1 MAGRRVIGIDA
12 GGTKLLGGVVDDA
25 LAVHHRV
32 HRLWANTD
40 RAAVLE
46 TMIEAV
52 EEARTAAPEADAV
65 GFGIPAL
72 VDRDGAVSQW
82 SNHLDLDGVPF
93 RDLMSE
99 RLGMPVFVDNDA
111 NLALVAEQR
120 HGAAAGASDA
130 LMLTLGTGI
139 GGAAML
145 GGRLHRGA
153 TGSAGELGHV
163 VIDMEGPP
171 CQGKCPNRGC
181 LEVMASGTAIG
192 REGALAAER
201 HPESPLGQARTQ
213 AREVTGAMVT
223 EFAHDGDAVAREVL
237 ELVGRR
243 LGVGLASLANAL
255 DPEVIV
261 IGGGA
266 IAADEML
273 LAPARAVLRIR
284 ALPPVRDNVR
294 VVRAHFGEEAGM
306 LGAALL
312 ALGGGVVR

>member
-1 MAGRRVIGIDA
+1 MAARRVIGIDT
-12 GGTKLLGGVVDDA
+12 GGTKLLGGVVDDD
-25 LAVHHRV
+25 LTVHARV
-32 HRLWANTD
+32 HRLWPGGD

-52 EEARTAAPEADAV
+52 EEARAAAPEVDAI

-72 VDRDGAVSQW
+72 VDRDRAVAQW
-82 SNHLDLDGVPF
+82 STHLPLEGIPF

-99 RLGMPVFVDNDA
+99 RLGLPVFIDNDA
-111 NLALVAEQR
+111 NLALLAEQR
-120 HGAAAGASDA
+120 RGAAAGATDA

-139 GGAAML
+139 GGAAYL
-145 GGRLHRGA
+145 GGRIHRGA
-153 TGSAGELGHV
+153 TGSAGELGHI

-171 CQGKCPNRGC
+171 CQGNCPNRGC

-192 REGALAAER
+192 REGAAAAER
-201 HPESPLGQARTQ
+201 HPESPLGQVRAQ
-213 AREVTGAMVT
+213 ARVVTGALVT
-223 EFAHDGDAVAREVL
+223 ELAHDGDPIAQEVL
-237 ELVGRR
+237 GLVGRR
-243 LGVGLASLANAL
+243 LGVGLASLANAF

-273 LAPARAVLRIR
+273 LAPARAVLKIR
-284 ALPPVRDNVR
+284 ALPPPRDNVR

-312 ALGGGVVR
+312 ALDGGVA

>member
-1 MAGRRVIGIDA
+1 MLDA
-12 GGTKLLGGVVDDA
+12 MVD
-25 LAVHHRV
+25 
-32 HRLWANTD
+32 
-40 RAAVLE
+40 
-46 TMIEAV
+46 AV
-52 EEARTAAPEADAV
+52 EEARSVAPDAEAV

-72 VDRDGAVSQW
+72 VDRDRAMAQW
-82 SNHLDLDGVPF
+82 SNHLPLEGVPF

-99 RLGMPVFVDNDA
+99 RIGLPVFVDNDT

-120 HGAAAGASDA
+120 RGAAAGAVDA

-139 GGAAML
+139 GGAVFI

-153 TGSAGELGHV
+153 TGSAGELGHI
-163 VIDMEGPP
+163 VIDIEGPP
-171 CQGKCPNRGC
+171 CQGNCPNRGC

-201 HPESPLGQARTQ
+201 HPESPLGQARAH
-213 AREVTGAMVT
+213 AREVTGALVT
-223 EFAHDGDAVAREVL
+223 ELAHDGDPVAREVL
-237 ELVGRR
+237 ELIGRR
-243 LGVGLASLANAL
+243 LGVGLASLANAF

-273 LAPARAVLRIR
+273 LTPARSIFKIR
-284 ALPPVRDNVR
+284 ALPPPRDNVR
-294 VVRAHFGEEAGM
+294 IVRAHFGPEAGM

-312 ALGGGVVR
+312 ALDGGNA

>member
-1 MAGRRVIGIDA
+1 MAARRVIGIDT
-12 GGTKLLGGVVDDA
+12 GGTKLLGGVVDDD

-32 HRLWANTD
+32 HRLWPSGE
-40 RAAVLE
+40 RAAVLD
-46 TMIEAV
+46 TMVDAV
-52 EEARTAAPEADAV
+52 EEARAASPEAEAV
-65 GFGIPAL
+65 AFGIPAL
-72 VDRDGAVSQW
+72 VDRDRAVSQW
-82 SNHLDLDGVPF
+82 STHLPLEGVRF

-99 RLGMPVFVDNDA
+99 RLGMPVFVDNDT

-120 HGAAAGASDA
+120 RGAAAGVSDA

-139 GGAAML
+139 GGALFL
-145 GGRLHRGA
+145 GGRLYRGA
-153 TGSAGELGHV
+153 TGSAGELGHI

-171 CQGKCPNRGC
+171 CQGNCPNRGC

-192 REGALAAER
+192 REGAAAAER
-201 HPESPLGQARTQ
+201 HPESPLGQVRAQ
-213 AREVTGAMVT
+213 AREVTGALVT
-223 EFAHDGDAVAREVL
+223 EFAHDGDPIAREVL

-273 LAPARAVLRIR
+273 LAPARAELKIR
-284 ALPPVRDNVR
+284 ALPPPRDNVR

-312 ALGGGVVR
+312 ALDGGRL

>member
-1 MAGRRVIGIDA
+1 MASRRVIGIDT
-12 GGTKLLGGVVDDA
+12 GGTKLLGGVVDDG
-25 LAVHHRV
+25 LAVHARV
-32 HRLWANTD
+32 HRLWPSTD
-40 RAAVLE
+40 RASVLE

-52 EEARTAAPEADAV
+52 EEARAAVPDVDAV

-72 VDRDGAVSQW
+72 VDRERAVSQW
-82 SNHLDLDGVPF
+82 STHLPLEDVPF

-99 RLGMPVFVDNDA
+99 RLGLPVFIDNDA
-111 NLALVAEQR
+111 NLALLAEQR
-120 HGAAAGASDA
+120 LGAAAGATDA

-139 GGAAML
+139 GGAAFL

-163 VIDMEGPP
+163 VVDMEGPP
-171 CQGKCPNRGC
+171 CQGRCPNRGC
-181 LEVMASGTAIG
+181 LEVMASGSAIG
-192 REGALAAER
+192 REGATAAER
-201 HPESPLGQARTQ
+201 HPESPLGQVRAHGR
-213 AREVTGAMVT
+213 AVTGALVT
-223 EFAHDGDAVAREVL
+223 ELAHDGDPIAQEVL
-237 ELVGRR
+237 ALVGRR
-243 LGVGLASLANAL
+243 LGVGLASLVNAF

-273 LAPARAVLRIR
+273 LAPARAVLKIR
-284 ALPPVRDNVR
+284 ALPVPGDNVR

-312 ALGGGVVR
+312 ALDGGYP